1 MHTTDL
7 RSDTI
12 TKPTAEMLKYMMA
25 AHVGD
30 DVFKEDP
37 SVNTLEAKLAELF
50 GMEAAL
56 FCASGT
62 MSNQIGIKLHVQPG
76 NEVICEAEAHVYY
89 YEAGGIAMN
98 SYAQVKTIKGVQGK
112 ITAQQ
117 IEEAINPN
125 DIHKSDTTL
134 VCLENTCNR
143 GGGSYYTVNDIKAIQ
158 EVCLKHNLALHLDG
172 ARLWNAAIATN
183 TPLVEYGNLFN
194 TISVCFNK
202 GMGCPVGSALLGTRA
217 NIERARKIRKAWG
230 GGWRQA
236 GYLAAAVLYALD
248 NNYKRLQTDHEHA
261 TAIAKALQQCAWV
274 KHVEPVYTNI
284 ILFDIAEVMGN
295 AQDAVTVLAQHG
307 ILCFATGINR
317 VRLVTHLHITAQDVD
332 YIINMLTHSIKV

>member
-1 MHTTDL
+1 MNFIDL

-12 TKPTAEMLKYMMA
+12 TKPTPEMLAHITA
-25 AHVGD
+25 AEVGD
-30 DVFKEDP
+30 DVFREDIT
-37 SVNTLEAKLAELF
+37 VNALEKKLADLF
-50 GMEAAL
+50 NMEAAL

-76 NEVICEAEAHVYY
+76 NEVICEMEAHVYY

-98 SYAQVKTIKGVQGK
+98 SGAQVKTLKGVQGK
-112 ITAQQ
+112 ISAAQ

-143 GGGSYYTVNDIKAIQ
+143 GGGSYYTLNDIEAIKK
-158 EVCLKHNLALHLDG
+158 VCDKYQLALHLDG

-183 TPLVEYGNLFN
+183 TPLYKYGKLFT

-202 GMGCPVGSALLGTRA
+202 GLGCPVGSALLGTTEA
-217 NIERARKIRKAWG
+217 IERARKIRKAWG

-248 NNYKRLQTDHEHA
+248 NNYNRLQTDHEHA
-261 TAIAKALQQCAWV
+261 AQLANVLKQCSWV
-274 KHVEPVYTNI
+274 QHVEPVYTNI
-284 ILFDIAEVMGN
+284 VLFDVV
-295 AQDAVTVLAQHG
+295 AQAGSAQQVVEALATQG
-307 ILCFATGINR
+307 IICFATGSKRIR
-317 VRLVTHLHITAQDVD
+317 FVTHLHITQQHVNAV
-332 YIINMLTHSIKV
+332 INALQKITY

>member
-1 MHTTDL
+1 MHIIDL

-12 TKPTAEMLKYMMA
+12 TKPTPEMLRYMMEA
-25 AHVGD
+25 NVGD
-30 DVFKEDP
+30 DVFGEDP
-37 SVNTLEAKLAELF
+37 SVNVLEEKLATLF

-98 SYAQVKTIKGVQGK
+98 SGAQVKTLKGVQGK
-112 ITAQQ
+112 LTALQ

-125 DIHKSDTTL
+125 DIHKSDTKL

-143 GGGSYYTVNDIKAIQ
+143 GGGSYYTIQEIKAIQ
-158 EVCLKHNLALHLDG
+158 EVCTMHNLALHLDG
-172 ARLWNAAIATN
+172 ARLWNAAITTN
-183 TPLVEYGNLFN
+183 TPLHEYGKLFH

-202 GMGCPVGSALLGTRA
+202 GLGCPVGSALLGSKLA
-217 NIERARKIRKAWG
+217 IEKARKIRKAWG

-236 GYLAAAVLYALD
+236 GYLAAAVLYALE
-248 NNYKRLQTDHEHA
+248 NNYQRLQTDHEHA
-261 TAIAKALQQCAWV
+261 AILANTLQQCLWV
-274 KHVEPVYTNI
+274 THVEPVYTNI
-284 ILFDIAEVMGN
+284 ILFDVAEHVSN
-295 AQDAVTVLAQHG
+295 AQHVVDKLAAQG
-307 ILCFATGINR
+307 IICFATGAKRIR
-317 VRLVTHLHITAQDVD
+317 FVTHLHITKQD
-332 YIINMLTHSIKV
+332 IKEACNILKSFML

>member
-1 MHTTDL
+1 MHIIDL

-12 TKPTAEMLKYMMA
+12 TKPTPKMLQYMMLA
-25 AHVGD
+25 EVGD

-37 SVNTLEAKLAELF
+37 SVNALEEKLAQLF

-112 ITAQQ
+112 ITAAQV
-117 IEEAINPN
+117 EAAINPN
-125 DIHKSDTTL
+125 DIHKSDTKL

-143 GGGSYYTVNDIKAIQ
+143 GGGSYYTIDDIKAIQ
-158 EVCLKHNLALHLDG
+158 QVCIKHNLALHLDG

-183 TPLVEYGNLFN
+183 TPLLEYGKLFN

-202 GMGCPVGSALLGTRA
+202 GMGCPVGSALLGTKA
-217 NIERARKIRKAWG
+217 DIERARKIRKAWG

-248 NNYKRLQTDHEHA
+248 NNYNRLQTDHEHA
-261 TAIAKALQQCAWV
+261 TAIANALQQCAWV

-284 ILFDIAEVMGN
+284 ILFDVAEAMGN
-295 AQDAVTVLAQHG
+295 AQDAVNLLAQQG
-307 ILCFATGINR
+307 ILCFATGVNR
-317 VRLVTHLHITAQDVD
+317 VRFVTHVHITAQDVHR
-332 YIINMLTHSIKV
+332 IINTLTNSIAV